1 MQGRPLDERELLD
14 AGSVAGHLVDKGSV
28 FGLLAEH
35 RRVLFPE
42 AMFADLFPTGR
53 GRPSVPVDIAASVL
67 VLQSL
72 HGLSDR
78 EAMAA
83 LRTDLRW
90 KVACGLPIGHGGFD
104 PSTLTYWRNEL
115 ALKPWRLLHG
125 GWAALQGQVLAGRV
139 VDLVADQLL
148 AEDDFLAARAGSAGT
163 EALAGSVAVV
173 APLLAEVAAVAFTA
187 GVDGA
192 VAA

>member
-1 MQGRPLDERELLD
+1 
-14 AGSVAGHLVDKGSV
+14 
-28 FGLLAEH
+28 
-35 RRVLFPE
+35 
-42 AMFADLFPTGR
+42 
-53 GRPSVPVDIAASVL
+53 
-67 VLQSL
+67 
-72 HGLSDR
+72 
-78 EAMAA
+78 
-83 LRTDLRW
+83 
-90 KVACGLPIGHGGFD
+90 
-104 PSTLTYWRNEL
+104 
-115 ALKPWRLLHG
+115 
-125 GWAALQGQVLAGRV
+125 LQGQVLAGRV